1 MQFSR
6 NQKISRF
13 IQKELSQVF
22 LNETKNHFRG
32 LIISVTHVFVS
43 KDHSS
48 AKIYLSFFPTNQKEE
63 FLNLIK
69 NRKNIIKNNF
79 CSKTKGQLKK
89 TPELFFYLDSS
100 IDHYDEIHNLLK

>member
-13 IQKELSQVF
+13 IQKELSEVF
-22 LNETKNHFRG
+22 LNQTKEHFRG

-48 AKIYLSFFPTNQKEE
+48 AKIYLSFFPTNQKEQ
-63 FLNLIK
+63 FLNLIRNKK
-69 NRKNIIKNNF
+69 NMIKNDF
-79 CSKTKGQLKK
+79 CLRTKGQLKK
-89 TPELFFYLDSS
+89 TPELFFYLDKS
-100 IDHYDEIHNLLK
+100 IDHYEEVHNLLK

>member
-13 IQKELSQVF
+13 IQKELSEVF
-22 LNETKNHFRG
+22 LNQTKEHFRG

-48 AKIYLSFFPTNQKEE
+48 AKIYLSFFPTNQKEQ
-63 FLNLIK
+63 FLNLIRNKK
-69 NRKNIIKNNF
+69 NMIKNDF
-79 CSKTKGQLKK
+79 CLRTKGQLKK
-89 TPELFFYLDSS
+89 TPELFFYLDKS
-100 IDHYDEIHNLLK
+100 IDHYEEVRNFLK

>member
-1 MQFSR
+1 VQFSR

-13 IQKELSQVF
+13 IQKELSEVF
-22 LNETKNHFRG
+22 LDETKNDLRG

-48 AKIYLSFFPTNQKEE
+48 AKIYLSFFPTNKKEH

-69 NRKNIIKNNF
+69 DKKNIIKNNF
-79 CSKTKGQLKK
+79 CRKTKGQLKK
-89 TPELFFYLDSS
+89 TPELFFYLDKS
-100 IDHYDEIHNLLK
+100 IDHYEEIDKLLK

>member
-13 IQKELSQVF
+13 IQKELSEVF
-22 LNETKNHFRG
+22 LNQTKENFRG

-48 AKIYLSFFPTNQKEE
+48 AKIYLSFFPTNQKEQ
-63 FLNLIK
+63 FLNLIRNKK
-69 NRKNIIKNNF
+69 NMIKNDF
-79 CSKTKGQLKK
+79 CLRTKGQLKK
-89 TPELFFYLDSS
+89 TPELFFYLDKS
-100 IDHYDEIHNLLK
+100 IDHYEEVHNLLK